1 MSKSSKNSDPYS
13 KAGVNIDIGN
23 KLISQIKKSV
33 VSSHNANVI
42 DGIGGF
48 AGLYEINQKFK
59 NPVIVACTDGVGT
72 KLNLC
77 LQYQKFNT
85 IGQDLVAMCVNDLVA
100 CGAKPLFFLDYYACL
115 LYTSDAADE

>member
-85 IGQDLVAMCVNDLVA
+85 IDI
-100 CGAKPLFFLDYYACL
+100 FIL
-115 LYTSDAADE
+115 LITEKIKNRYKNKFYNKK